1 MFAFAVLRD
10 NDVELE
16 SLLIIIISTQLN
28 DFDDRSINFVNISLL
43 NNVSQLTRKAEV
55 TFSRFFC

>member
-16 SLLIIIISTQLN
+16 SVLIIIISTQLN
-28 DFDDRSINFVNISLL
+28 DVDDRSVNFVNISLL

>member
-16 SLLIIIISTQLN
+16 SVLIIIISTQLN
-28 DFDDRSINFVNISLL
+28 DVDDRSINFVNISLL

>member
-28 DFDDRSINFVNISLL
+28 DFDDRSINFANISLL

>member
-43 NNVSQLTRKAEV
+43 NNISQLTRKAEV